1 VAEAQRPLSKSRRMP
16 PAPDPRALA
25 VIGGA
30 NVFIGILLVV
40 QMWLLSASLETFL
53 AGHDDGAIP
62 GAIVSG
68 LLFLGCLLLAR
79 FMDRADRTAA
89 K

>member
-1 VAEAQRPLSKSRRMP
+1 MPEARPPLSQSRRMP
-16 PAPDPRALA
+16 RAPDRRALA

-30 NVFIGILLVV
+30 NVFVGILLIV

-53 AGHDDGAIP
+53 AGYDDGALP

-68 LLFLGCLLLAR
+68 ALFGGCLLLAR
-79 FMDRADRTAA
+79 FMDRADRKASE
-89 K
+89 

>member
-1 VAEAQRPLSKSRRMP
+1 MP
-16 PAPDPRALA
+16 RAPDRRALA

-30 NVFIGILLVV
+30 NVFIAILLVI

-53 AGHDDGAIP
+53 AGHDDGALP

-68 LLFLGCLLLAR
+68 LLFVGCLSLAR
-79 FMDRADRTAA
+79 FMDRAARTASE
-89 K
+89 